1 MPAADAVGGC
11 RYHDSMDVE
20 KFGAE
25 APEGLAAPP
34 KFAKEGLTFDD
45 VLLVP
50 AESGVLPNDV
60 STATRLT
67 RTIVLEVPVVSAAM
81 DTVTEA
87 RMAIALAREGGIGI
101 LHRNLAIDAQAA
113 EVDKVKRSEAG
124 MIVEPVTLLP
134 AARVADALVL
144 MERYHISGVPITE
157 DDGRLVGI
165 LTNRDLRF
173 EKDVSRSVA
182 ELMTSEG
189 LISAPEGTTLA
200 AAEELLHRH
209 KIEKLPIV
217 DSGGRLTGLITVKD
231 IQKRIEFP
239 QATKDPQGRLRVGAA
254 VGVGPDAVERA
265 QALVGAGADVLV
277 VDTAH
282 GHSRGVIEMVARIRG
297 LSGDFEVIAGN
308 IATGE
313 AAEALIDAGA
323 DAVKV
328 GIGPS
333 GICTTRV
340 VAGVGVPQITAIYDV
355 AEVASRHGVPVVGD
369 GGITSSGDV
378 AKAIAAGAD
387 TVMLGGMLAGTD
399 ETPGDVV
406 FAQGERFKEY
416 RGMGSLGAMK
426 ARGFSKDRYFQG
438 DVEDVEKLIPEGI
451 EGRVPYKGPLAGVLH
466 QIVGGLRQAMG
477 YCGAPTIEAMKT
489 ARFVRITG
497 AGLRESHPHDITI
510 TKDAPNYR
518 RG

>member
-1 MPAADAVGGC
+1 
-11 RYHDSMDVE
+11 MDVG
-20 KFGAE
+20 KLAFDPTASTL
-25 APEGLAAPP
+25 PE

-50 AESGVLPNDV
+50 AESSILPNAV

-87 RMAIALAREGGIGI
+87 RLAIALAREGGIGI
-101 LHRNLAIDAQAA
+101 VHRNLEIELQVS

-124 MIVEPVTLLP
+124 MIIEPVTLPPGAL
-134 AARVADALVL
+134 VSDALEL
-144 MERYHISGVPITE
+144 MERYHISGVPITDE
-157 DDGRLVGI
+157 SGTLLGI

-173 EKDVSRSVA
+173 EQDTSQPVSA
-182 ELMTSEG
+182 LMTSEG
-189 LISAPEGTTLA
+189 LVTAPVGTTLSE
-200 AAEELLHRH
+200 AERLLHRH
-209 KIEKLPIV
+209 RIEKLPIV
-217 DSGGRLTGLITVKD
+217 DGDGRIAGLITVKD
-231 IQKRIEFP
+231 IQKRVEFP

-254 VGVGPDAVERA
+254 VGVGPDALDRA
-265 QALVGAGADVLV
+265 QALIGAGADVLV

-282 GHSRGVIEMVARIRG
+282 GHSRGVLEMVARIAG
-297 LSGDFEVIAGN
+297 LSGEFEVIAGN

-340 VAGVGVPQITAIYDV
+340 VAGVGVPQVTAIYDV
-355 AEVASRHGVPVVGD
+355 SEAAARHGVPVVAD

-399 ETPGDVV
+399 ETPGDVIL
-406 FAQGERFKEY
+406 AQGERYKEY
-416 RGMGSLGAMK
+416 RGMGSIGAMK

-438 DVEDVEKLIPEGI
+438 DVEDSDKLVAEGI

-477 YCGAPTIEAMKT
+477 YCGAETIDAMKT

-518 RG
+518 R